1 MFPTHRSLI
10 SPMNFRLCA
19 AALMLAMIAACAN
32 TPPPLL
38 DVTAMT
44 GRAPQASQTAFDVLD
59 YDLRIAF
66 HPKRKKIDGAVVATS
81 LATDDLAEI
90 AFDLDPRFDVSAVE
104 VNGAPAPFSRSDGRV
119 IASATI
125 AEGVVFTTRVAY
137 AGAPHEAVRPPW
149 DGGVTWATT
158 PSGEPWIATSVQGEG
173 CDLWWPCKDQF
184 SDKPDT
190 MSITLDVPEGLFA
203 ASNGVLASTKT
214 ADGRAI
220 YRWETDYPVTPYN
233 VAVGVGPFEVIKETY
248 SSISGYE
255 VPVYLWVLPEN
266 LEDGRRLMAD
276 LMRQLPY
283 FESRLGPYPWRKEK
297 VGIVH
302 TPFLGM
308 EHQSINAYGSSFGV
322 DPHGYD
328 WLLQHELAHE
338 WFGNAMTHARAK
350 DFWLHEGFA
359 TYMQADYAA
368 EVIGDFSSEHY
379 LYEYRLNTQNC
390 AAVVPPE
397 PDGRGWDVG
406 TDVYYKGAGVLH
418 TLRRFIGEDA
428 FWTAVRNLIGDDPGR
443 VYRTTE
449 DFIRIASEAASRDLD
464 WFFSAYLSVA
474 TLPHLKVRRTDGE
487 ATFQWETASGSPFPM
502 PIDIEIDGELK
513 KLQMNEGSQTIEIS
527 DEARL
532 RIDPKGAVL
541 RDLPIKPICG

>member
-1 MFPTHRSLI
+1 
-10 SPMNFRLCA
+10 MNFRLCA
-19 AALMLAMIAACAN
+19 AVSMLAMIAACAN

-44 GRAPQASQTAFDVLD
+44 GRTPLASQTAFDVLD

-66 HPKRKKIDGAVVATS
+66 HPESREIDGSVVATS
-81 LATDDLAEI
+81 LATDNLAEI
-90 AFDLDPRFDVSAVE
+90 ALDLDPRFDVLSVD

-119 IASATI
+119 IASAAI
-125 AEGVVFTTRVAY
+125 AEGSVFTMRVAY
-137 AGAPHEAVRPPW
+137 SGAPHQAVRPPW

-158 PSGEPWIATSVQGEG
+158 PSGAPWIATSVQGEG

-184 SDKPDT
+184 TDKPDT
-190 MSITLDVPEGLFA
+190 MTITLDVPEGLFA
-203 ASNGVLASTKT
+203 ASNGVLQSVEVT
-214 ADGRAI
+214 DGRAVHH
-220 YRWETDYPVTPYN
+220 WKTDYPVTPYN
-233 VAVGVGPFEVIKETY
+233 VAVGVGPYDVIEETFM
-248 SSISGYE
+248 SISGDE
-255 VPVYLWVLPEN
+255 VPVFLWVLPEN
-266 LEDGRRLMAD
+266 LKDGRRLMAD

-308 EHQSINAYGSSFGV
+308 EHQSINAYGSAFGV

-368 EVIGDFSSEHY
+368 EVIGDFSRDHY

-390 AAVVPPE
+390 SPVVPSD

-418 TLRRFIGEDA
+418 TLRNFIGEEA
-428 FWTAVRNLIGDDPGR
+428 FWTAVRTLIGDDPGR

-449 DFIRIASEAASRDLD
+449 DFVQIASDAAGRDLT
-464 WFFSAYLSVA
+464 WYFSAYLDAA
-474 TLPHLKVRRTDGE
+474 TLPYLAVQRENGRASFK
-487 ATFQWETASGSPFPM
+487 WETSVDGDFPM
-502 PIDIEIDGELK
+502 PIEVEIDGRSMRLPMKDGE
-513 KLQMNEGSQTIEIS
+513 QTIKIP
-527 DEARL
+527 DTARL
-532 RIDPKGAVL
+532 RVDPNGAVL
-541 RDLPIKPICG
+541 RDLPIKPICGT